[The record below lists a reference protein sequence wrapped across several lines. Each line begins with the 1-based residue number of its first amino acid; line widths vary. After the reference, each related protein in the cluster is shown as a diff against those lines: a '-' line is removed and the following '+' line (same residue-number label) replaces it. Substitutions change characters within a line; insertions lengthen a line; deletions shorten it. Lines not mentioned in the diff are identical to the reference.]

1 MPASREVRLRE
12 KETLSNLNDRLA
24 VYIDRVRRLEAENE
38 KLSLRITES
47 ESIEKRKRSEL
58 GKLYETK
65 LEELQTAA
73 EEAANDMTL
82 AETESRTATVE
93 RDNLRAKVE
102 QLVKELGESEDVRLR
117 NETVVEGLRSA
128 MKSLDGENAQLERGN
143 MTLSTQNADLK
154 CEIEQ
159 LRKQAD
165 DVGAENMVLQNTN
178 GSIREDYESFSRSHN
193 EHLAKERHKREM
205 EIATTAR
212 EIERTYES
220 RLREQLQRARVE
232 FDARLRKNREQVE
245 QAHKEEMDKAKEAH
259 CEMNSA
265 NEECALL
272 RLRMRK
278 FEQNVIIRENTA
290 EQLKKKVTNLEKQL
304 AFTRSDTEKR
314 LQQRDNFV
322 KELQKES
329 ECLQKECQALS
340 ELKMQI
346 DTELRAYNCL
356 LHSEESRL
364 DISQQSTPL
373 FDVHGGGAREDGEAL
388 TSTLMISGSQ
398 QDEYLRR
405 GVKRKHLVDSGGC
418 AVVFDNSKT
427 YKTTAD
433 SKCAIDIEPH
443 DTNGQFIRLVSKGA
457 ETLFIG
463 QWSIKSLAGEKETV
477 YRFHNRQTIDPGQ
490 MITIWN
496 AESGQRSAPP
506 SELVMRSEQWP
517 CGDYIRTVL
526 IDVEGRE
533 MAVRESVATGLLC
546 NSTFKSNIHQ
556 KEH

>member
-65 LEELQTAA
+65 LEELQAAA

-143 MTLSTQNADLK
+143 MVFFYAFFDEENLDTLSTQNADLK

-290 EQLKKKVTNLEKQL
+290 EQLKKKVTNLEKQ
-304 AFTRSDTEKR
+304 
-314 LQQRDNFV
+314 
-322 KELQKES
+322 
-329 ECLQKECQALS
+329 
-340 ELKMQI
+340 
-346 DTELRAYNCL
+346 
-356 LHSEESRL
+356 
-364 DISQQSTPL
+364 
-373 FDVHGGGAREDGEAL
+373 
-388 TSTLMISGSQ
+388 
-398 QDEYLRR
+398 
-405 GVKRKHLVDSGGC
+405 
-418 AVVFDNSKT
+418 
-427 YKTTAD
+427 
-433 SKCAIDIEPH
+433 
-443 DTNGQFIRLVSKGA
+443 VSKVGR
-457 ETLFIG
+457 LR
-463 QWSIKSLAGEKETV
+463 S
-477 YRFHNRQTIDPGQ
+477 
-490 MITIWN
+490 
-496 AESGQRSAPP
+496 SGR
-506 SELVMRSEQWP
+506 
-517 CGDYIRTVL
+517 
-526 IDVEGRE
+526 
-533 MAVRESVATGLLC
+533 
-546 NSTFKSNIHQ
+546 
-556 KEH
+556 